1 MRKYKQV
8 KRKEVDFDL
17 KDWAV
22 VERRAAAMGVKTGTY
37 IKRIAVNG
45 QVTFFSL
52 KNMIPIVNGMRVL
65 NNNVNQIA
73 RVANETGN
81 IHVDDIRKMQEEF
94 NNIGRMMT
102 MAIMELSE
110 TAEKI

>member
-1 MRKYKQV
+1 MRKYKQG
-8 KRKEVDFDL
+8 KCKEVDFDL
-17 KDWAV
+17 KDQAV
-22 VERRAAAMGVKTGTY
+22 VKRRAAAMGVKPGTY

-45 QVTFFSL
+45 EVTFFSL

-65 NNNVNQIA
+65 NKNVNRIA

-81 IHVDDIRKMQEEF
+81 IHTEDIRKMQEEF

-102 MAIMELSE
+102 MAIMELRKRYK
-110 TAEKI
+110 T